1 MPNIRP
7 ISDLRNSANEISD
20 FCKQTREPVFIT
32 RNGTGDMVVQSMA
45 EYERQQALID
55 LYSKLSVAEAEI
67 ADGAEGE
74 DFLRVAGELRGWCM
88 DVYKVKIYPAAKRDL
103 QQIVDYLNTLSAQAA
118 LRYYD
123 LLVEQISSLSHMPFR
138 CPRPR
143 DAALAA
149 KGYRYLL
156 VEKYLVFYV
165 VVGDTVQIR
174 RILYARRNYQSV
186 LADPMS

>member
-55 LYSKLSVAEAEI
+55 LYSKLSVAEL

-74 DFLRVAGELRGWCM
+74 DFLRVAGELRG
-88 DVYKVKIYPAAKRDL
+88 
-103 QQIVDYLNTLSAQAA
+103 
-118 LRYYD
+118 
-123 LLVEQISSLSHMPFR
+123 LVHGRL
-138 CPRPR
+138 
-143 DAALAA
+143 
-149 KGYRYLL
+149 
-156 VEKYLVFYV
+156 
-165 VVGDTVQIR
+165 
-174 RILYARRNYQSV
+174 
-186 LADPMS
+186 

>member
-67 ADGAEGE
+67 ADGAEGK
-74 DFLRVAGELRGWCM
+74 DFLRVAGELRG
-88 DVYKVKIYPAAKRDL
+88 
-103 QQIVDYLNTLSAQAA
+103 
-118 LRYYD
+118 
-123 LLVEQISSLSHMPFR
+123 LVHGRL
-138 CPRPR
+138 
-143 DAALAA
+143 
-149 KGYRYLL
+149 
-156 VEKYLVFYV
+156 
-165 VVGDTVQIR
+165 
-174 RILYARRNYQSV
+174 
-186 LADPMS
+186 

>member
-1 MPNIRP
+1 MSVEVPTYTASAIAWSGCTP
-7 ISDLRNSANEISD
+7 ISPSTSQMI
-20 FCKQTREPVFIT
+20 
-32 RNGTGDMVVQSMA
+32 
-45 EYERQQALID
+45 
-55 LYSKLSVAEAEI
+55 
-67 ADGAEGE
+67 
-74 DFLRVAGELRGWCM
+74 
-88 DVYKVKIYPAAKRDL
+88 
-103 QQIVDYLNTLSAQAA
+103 SAQAA